1 MGNGRLLAWCAG
13 ALLAS
18 CSADTVTSS
27 VIDGPGEFPDAAR
40 VDRPTVTLPDGAVVP
55 ADVGEGFDAGGDI
68 DATPDMDVVGVPPV
82 KDGSTAPDDDTPPPW
97 PDLPVPSADTGTPVS
112 PAPPRPMPRAQPDP
126 CETLRPTIRG
136 TDGPDTLHGT
146 PGDDV
151 IFGGDGDD
159 VIDGGGGDD
168 ILCGGN
174 GEDRI
179 DGGAGADYID
189 GGAHND
195 VLTGGSGPDVIHG
208 RSGSDLVRG
217 GEGND
222 VLFGDIL
229 DDDLYGDAGD
239 DVLIGGHGT
248 DYLHGGTGNDWLR
261 GDTGHDDFVGGEGAD
276 IVSFTTATPPG
287 QPLGDGGP
295 TPEGVVVDLT
305 ARLTRS
311 DVAWQHLAD
320 HNLSAGEISRAGVA
334 SGDGVREAVLGVE
347 GIVGSHFD
355 DVLIASAS
363 NQRLYG
369 VYGNDTLRAPAGAT
383 LDGGPGADTCNGSR
397 CDVAGEPPG
406 RGGGAL
412 VFVDGNA
419 RDTGLGLIGSAGDA
433 PDGFTVI
440 VGDDA
445 VVVSSDGAEITPGTG
460 CAWIDPGIHAVV
472 TCAFATSPRYL
483 VGYGGAGSDRFTL
496 VGGVPRDMTSHVSGG
511 DGDDTLV
518 GGEGDDV
525 FFSGPTG
532 RDSLFGNGGDD
543 ALLSESPAMDP
554 TTRGEAYTGG
564 GDRLDG
570 GEGNDQLVSDYPCGA
585 HSFVGGPGIDIAGFR
600 RSTGSRPPYYGISA
614 QLGGPAAEEQMFH
627 GQAFNPERCARV
639 PWATTLAGDLEVL
652 EGADGDDHL
661 FGNDNSNII
670 WGWGGDDTIVGYG
683 GNDTLSGHLGS
694 DSLYGGDG
702 RDTLLGGGGYDHLY
716 ARDGTVDARL
726 DCGGDRGRTE
736 TRDNNDPA
744 GSGCD

>member
-1 MGNGRLLAWCAG
+1 MGHRRLLAWCAG

-18 CSADTVTSS
+18 CSGDTVTSA
-27 VIDGPGEFPDAAR
+27 VIDGPGGSPDAST
-40 VDRPTVTLPDGAVVP
+40 DRPSATLPDGAVVP
-55 ADVGEGFDAGGDI
+55 L
-68 DATPDMDVVGVPPV
+68 DATPDMDGVGVPAV
-82 KDGSTAPDDDTPPPW
+82 KDGSTPAEDDTPPPW
-97 PDLPVPSADTGTPVS
+97 PDLPVPSSDTGTPVS
-112 PAPPRPMPRAQPDP
+112 PAPPQPMPRAQPDP
-126 CETLRPTIRG
+126 CATLRPTIRG

-159 VIDGGGGDD
+159 VIAGGGGDD
-168 ILCGGN
+168 IICGGN

-208 RSGSDLVRG
+208 RAGSDLIRG

-222 VLFGDIL
+222 ALFGDLL

-248 DYLHGGTGNDWLR
+248 DFLHGGTGDDWLR

-276 IVSFTTATPPG
+276 VVSFTTASPPG
-287 QPLGDGGP
+287 QNLSENSPG
-295 TPEGVVVDLT
+295 PEGVIVDLT
-305 ARLTRS
+305 ARLTRE
-311 DVAWQHLAD
+311 DVAWEHLAD
-320 HNLSAGEISRAGVA
+320 HRLSAAEISRAGVA
-334 SGDGVREAVLGVE
+334 SGDGVREALLGVE
-347 GIVGSHFD
+347 GVVGSHFD
-355 DVLIASAS
+355 DVLIASAPH
-363 NQRLYG
+363 QRLYG
-369 VYGNDTLRAPAGAT
+369 VYGNDTLRGPAGAA

-397 CDVAGEPPG
+397 CDAAGEPPG
-406 RGGGAL
+406 RGSSPII
-412 VFVDGNA
+412 FVDGNA
-419 RDTGLGLIGSAGDA
+419 RDTGVGVLGGAASDA
-433 PDGFTVI
+433 FTVI
-440 VGDDA
+440 VGDGTA
-445 VVVSSDGAEITPGTG
+445 VVSSSGSELTPGTG
-460 CAWIDPGIHAVV
+460 CAWIDPSIHAVV

-483 VGYGGAGSDRFTL
+483 VGYGGAGDDRFTL
-496 VGGVPRDMTSHVSGG
+496 VGGAPRDMTSHVSGG

-518 GGEGDDV
+518 GGEGEDV
-525 FFSGPTG
+525 FFTGPTG

-543 ALLSESPAMDP
+543 ALLSESPAMNP
-554 TTRGEAYTGG
+554 TTRGEAYAGG

-614 QLGGPAAEEQMFH
+614 QLGGPAEVEQMFH

-639 PWATTLAGDLEVL
+639 PWATSLAGDLEVL
-652 EGADGDDHL
+652 EGADGDDNL
-661 FGNDNSNII
+661 FGNDNNNVI
-670 WGWGGDDTIVGYG
+670 WGWGGDDTLVGYG
-683 GNDTLSGHLGS
+683 GNDVLAGHLGR
-694 DSLYGGDG
+694 DELFGGDG
-702 RDTLLGGGGYDHLY
+702 RDTLLGGGGFDRLH
-716 ARDGTVDARL
+716 ARDGAADARL
-726 DCGGDRGRTE
+726 DCGSDRGRLE
-736 TRDNNDPA
+736 TRDDSDPP